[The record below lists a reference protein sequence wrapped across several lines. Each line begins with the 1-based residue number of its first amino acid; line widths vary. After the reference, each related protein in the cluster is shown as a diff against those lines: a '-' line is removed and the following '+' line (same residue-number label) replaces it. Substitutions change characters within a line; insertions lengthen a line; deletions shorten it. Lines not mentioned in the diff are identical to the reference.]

1 MNYWWVSQNKTYRAE
16 ATGGYLWSPKT
27 AADEKFNPNYEFM
40 TEIKPF
46 DIIFSYVGSKIK
58 SVGVAISEAYT
69 SSKPVE
75 FGNQGQDWNEE
86 GWRVD
91 VDYRQVLVEASPK
104 DTWDQIKTLL
114 PSKYAPLNKDG
125 NGVQAYL
132 FKISEALAQHL
143 LIVTGTG
150 ELEQPVISLDKI
162 RYREQE
168 QEIVA
173 DASLRETQKAQL
185 VQARRGQGAFRNRV
199 KIVERECRVT
209 LVSQD
214 NLLTASHIKPW
225 SDSDNE
231 ERLNGNNGLFLSP
244 HVDRLFDKGFI
255 TFEKNGELVVSDRV
269 DATVLDKWAIDPGRK
284 YGKFNSDQDFFLAH
298 HREKVFKA

>member
-1 MNYWWVSQNKTYRAE
+1 
-16 ATGGYLWSPKT
+16 
-27 AADEKFNPNYEFM
+27 M

-91 VDYRQVLVEASPK
+91 VDYREVPVEASPK
-104 DTWDQIKTLL
+104 DTWDQIKALL
-114 PSKYAPLNKDG
+114 PSKYSPLNKDG

-132 FKISEALAQHL
+132 FKISEPLAQHL
-143 LIVTGTG
+143 FMITGTG
-150 ELEQPVISLDKI
+150 DIELPVISLDKI
-162 RYREQE
+162 KYREQE
-168 QEIVA
+168 QEIISN
-173 DASLRETQKAQL
+173 ASLMETQKAQL

-199 KIVERECRVT
+199 KIVENKCRVT

-214 NLLTASHIKPW
+214 KLLTASHIKPW
-225 SDSDNE
+225 SESNNE

-255 TFEKNGELVVSDRV
+255 TFEKNGELVVSDQV
-269 DATVLDKWAIDPGRK
+269 EANVLDKWAIDASKK
-284 YGKFNSDQDFFLAH
+284 YGKFNSDQDYFLMH
-298 HREKVFKA
+298 HRQKVFRA